1 VMSPDPINLSRPDDG
16 QKADQVGPKIIEE
29 DHGHQ
34 GGHAI
39 EKVVFRIGHNLKG
52 AGHR

>member
-1 VMSPDPINLSRPDDG
+1 MSPDPINLSRPDDG

-29 DHGHQ
+29 DQGHQ
-34 GGHAI
+34 GDHSI
-39 EKVVFRIGHNLKG
+39 EKVVVSIGHNLRE

>member
-1 VMSPDPINLSRPDDG
+1 MSPDPINLGCPDNG

-29 DHGHQ
+29 DQGHQ

-39 EKVVFRIGHNLKG
+39 EKVVFSIGHNLRG